1 MHECETFLF
10 IGSPAAHEY
19 FDSLL
24 SKRGRRIGKRIDDT
38 EEGALHVCEVGD
50 TAGDDER
57 LLFCGGCEA
66 ERHDFFC
73 IEVCLL
79 TRGAAA
85 VLTVIGEC
93 FARTAEFRLISNHD
107 GAATTG
113 EEEEE
118 SAIRIEHLELE
129 RGGGRRGEGL
139 DLCFGRM
146 RTLSIHDVV
155 LGPCAA
161 DKKLSGAVDKH
172 GCVEQMYPVFHDE
185 RIYLEE
191 GEEVL
196 FERFEYRGKKTFRQ
210 TSLLRDRRYIFY
222 IRDYIRRHLFGMLF
236 DVDASFTCVQ
246 HADSLTHAL
255 ERKVLLLR
263 LLVREKWFE
272 HELRKPFLL
281 PSLYRP
287 RQFGCGLIDSD
298 EPLLHALLHALIDF
312 CDPLPLRYDHLL
324 AGV

>member
-73 IEVCLL
+73 IEGCLL

-85 VLTVIGEC
+85 
-93 FARTAEFRLISNHD
+93 
-107 GAATTG
+107 G
-113 EEEEE
+113 EEGEE
-118 SAIRIEHLELE
+118 SAIRIERLELE

-191 GEEVL
+191 GEEVF

-236 DVDASFTCVQ
+236 DVDASFTRVQ

-255 ERKVLLLR
+255 QRKILLLR
-263 LLVREKWFE
+263 RLVREKWFE

-287 RQFGCGLIDSD
+287 RYCGRGLMDRD
-298 EPLLHALLHALIDF
+298 KPLLHTLLHALIDF